1 LFGSRRA
8 PPRNAAIQVRAHEEQ
23 AKMGVGRNGA
33 IAALDVGTTKISC
46 FVARL
51 GPDSCRVIGI
61 GHQVSRGMRAGAVVD
76 MEGVEHS
83 IRAAVDAAERMAGE
97 TVREVMLSFSGGA
110 PHSQRIVQ
118 EAAIVG
124 HEVGDDD
131 MRRILGQGRAR
142 VNDAGR
148 EIVHAIPMGYSVD
161 QARGV
166 RDPRGMFG
174 AQLGADVHVVTVASG
189 PTRNLAVCIER
200 GHLGVAE
207 VVVSAYAAGMGVL
220 VQDEKDL
227 GVTVLDMGGGTTGI
241 AVFNDGNLVF
251 TDSVPVGGAHVT
263 TDIARGLSTPT
274 DKAERLKTLYGSAVA
289 SSADENEMIR
299 VPRIGE
305 ASSESAAPHPRSVL
319 VGIVRPRIEETFEL
333 VRERLE
339 ESGYHGAAGRRLV
352 LTGGASLLHG
362 VPNVAARVLDKQ
374 VRIGRPIKVSGLAE
388 STGGPAFAA
397 CAGLLNHALN
407 GAPEALAA
415 GPWEEEAL
423 AGPLVRVGRWVHAH
437 L

>member
-1 LFGSRRA
+1 
-8 PPRNAAIQVRAHEEQ
+8 
-23 AKMGVGRNGA
+23 MGVGRNGA

-51 GPDSCRVIGI
+51 GADSCRVVGI
-61 GHQVSRGMRAGAVVD
+61 GHQVSRGMRSGAVVD
-76 MEGVEHS
+76 MEEVEHAV
-83 IRAAVDAAERMAGE
+83 RGAVDAAERMAGE
-97 TVREVMLSFSGGA
+97 TVREVTLSFSGGS

-118 EAAIVG
+118 ETAIAG
-124 HEVGDDD
+124 HEVGDGDV
-131 MRRILGQGRAR
+131 RRVLGQGRT
-142 VNDAGR
+142 VVDDTGR
-148 EIVHAIPMGYSVD
+148 EIVHAIPMGYTVD
-161 QARGV
+161 EARGV

-174 AQLGADVHVVTVASG
+174 ARLGADVHVVTLNAG
-189 PTRNLAVCIER
+189 PARNLAVCVER
-200 GHLGVAE
+200 GHLDVAA

-241 AVFNDGNLVF
+241 AVFYDGNLAF

-263 TDIARGLSTPT
+263 SDIARGLSTPT
-274 DKAERLKTLYGSAVA
+274 DKAERLKTLYGSALA
-289 SSADENEMIR
+289 SPADENEMIR
-299 VPRIGE
+299 VTRIGE
-305 ASSESAAPHPRSVL
+305 SGGESATQHPRSVL
-319 VGIVRPRIEETFEL
+319 VGIIRPRIEETLEL

-339 ESGYHGAAGRRLV
+339 ASGYQHAAGRRLV

-362 VPNVAARVLDKQ
+362 VPEVAARILDKQ
-374 VRIGRPIKVSGLAE
+374 VRVGRPIKVSGLAE

-397 CAGLLNHALN
+397 CAGLLSHALH
-407 GAPEALAA
+407 GAPEALPA
-415 GPWEEEAL
+415 GTWEEETI